1 MRKIKKGSNLW
12 AYKKLLDGETLCIV
26 NSNLYKEYIF
36 KMRDNTVITLNK
48 YTEKEVGYGDT
59 AISFM
64 DYYEDSKFDIFTDDR
79 EFKVGDWFVN
89 DKDEYYVIENID
101 YEHKKDIIILLRAA
115 GTDKPL
121 ITVSEENLFREY
133 KKSSL
138 NPDFSKAKKGDEV
151 FLYGFGKT
159 KILSVDENNNEV
171 IINGNLYDRIY
182 RNLSFTI
189 EGKTESF
196 EKYSILFQSV
206 GQAKAFYN
214 EMFRRF
220 DKINNESIKKMDIF
234 KDLNYVRFDTTPL
247 NKDDVNKCSKECP
260 HRDKTICCFFNLK
273 FDNPESMQRL
283 DECIDFFKIIR

>member
-220 DKINNESIKKMDIF
+220 DKINNESIKKNGYI
-234 KDLNYVRFDTTPL
+234 
-247 NKDDVNKCSKECP
+247 
-260 HRDKTICCFFNLK
+260 
-273 FDNPESMQRL
+273 
-283 DECIDFFKIIR
+283 